1 MSMFNFLPLIVL
13 QGMFFGGL
21 VLYYIFTFID
31 SIPYIDKVLSFVGK
45 AVVLIKALIIPF
57 IAVGAMGIGYKHTET
72 KWEMKFKDLEVK
84 SAKLE
89 KENARLESQGEKITV
104 EYVTKYVDRIKIVKE
119 KGNEILVKVPVYIT
133 EKSDAGCV
141 INHGFRVL
149 HDSAATNT
157 PEVPDPT
164 GTSYE
169 SPTELKLSTVGSTIG
184 QNYRTYHEVSEQLIQ
199 LQDWIKDQ
207 VVLFNT
213 VKPTD

>member
-1 MSMFNFLPLIVL
+1 MSMFNLFPLIVL

-21 VLYYIFTFID
+21 VLYFIFTFIN
-31 SIPYIDKVLSFVGK
+31 SIPFLDKVLLFVGK
-45 AVVLIKALIIPF
+45 AVEPIKALMIPL
-57 IAVGAMGIGYKHTET
+57 IAAGAMGIGYKHTET
-72 KWEMKFKDLEVK
+72 EWEMKFKDIEVK

-89 KENARLESQGEKITV
+89 KENARLETQGEKITV

-157 PEVPDPT
+157 PEVPEPT
-164 GTSYE
+164 GPSYE
-169 SPTELKLSTVGSTIG
+169 SPTELKLSTVGETIG
-184 QNYRTYHEVSEQLIQ
+184 KNYRTYHEVSEQLIQ

-207 VVLFNT
+207 VDLFNT
-213 VKPTD
+213 VKPTE

>member
-31 SIPYIDKVLSFVGK
+31 SIPYINKVLSFVGK
-45 AVVLIKALIIPF
+45 AVVPIKALIIPF
-57 IAVGAMGIGYKHTET
+57 IAVGAMGIGYKHAET
-72 KWEMKFKDLEVK
+72 KWEIKFKDLEVK

-89 KENARLESQGEKITV
+89 KENARLETQGEKITV

-149 HDSAATNT
+149 HDSAAANT
-157 PEVPDPT
+157 PEVPDST
-164 GTSYE
+164 GPSYE
-169 SPTELKLSTVGSTIG
+169 SPTELNLSTVGEPIG
-184 QNYRTYHEVSEQLIQ
+184 QN
-199 LQDWIKDQ
+199 
-207 VVLFNT
+207 
-213 VKPTD
+213 